1 MPTYDINQLD
11 EHQQTKETI
20 DVMSELAED
29 LKFILQEC
37 VKRPNLRS
45 LLYKTLPN
53 IFLLLASVTEEDL
66 ITNLKKKG

>member
-20 DVMSELAED
+20 DVTELAED

-37 VKRPNLRS
+37 LKRPALRT

-53 IFLLLASVTEEDL
+53 ISLLLASVTEEDL